1 MSVETV
7 ESFWKKCSACKK
19 SIGFKS
25 RYYVCSVS
33 TCQGLRTG
41 YVFCSVPCWDS
52 HVPGAR
58 HRDAGALER
67 TSPANAEA
75 ARVLEASAGASVPV
89 KPVATPSVVKAGGA
103 PADGVRRI
111 VTSSQPKPGIP
122 REVLIVASKCKDYIR
137 LRSEFNTS
145 ASVMDALS
153 DIVRRLCDDAIDRA
167 REEGRK
173 TVLDRD
179 FLPKRD

>member
-1 MSVETV
+1 MSAETT
-7 ESFWKKCSACKK
+7 EWKKCSACKK
-19 SIGFKS
+19 AIGFKVK
-25 RYYVCSVS
+25 YYICSVS

-41 YVFCSVPCWDS
+41 YAFCSVPCWDS

-67 TSPANAEA
+67 SSPVNAEA
-75 ARVLEASAGASVPV
+75 ARAAEAAA
-89 KPVATPSVVKAGGA
+89 GA
-103 PADGVRRI
+103 PAVVKSGVPDGAKRI
-111 VTSSQPKPGIP
+111 VTSAPSKQSVP

-145 ASVMDALS
+145 ASVMDVLS